1 MFKKLIRYSNK
12 IFDLFTIIASIAD
25 ERIKAQI
32 PTVKIVAAIIIMHF
46 TNQGSLNSLSQEIA
60 YKRLKACV
68 PSVSTIARVADT
80 MDIEE
85 IRAVGLAIYKKA
97 RAKKMLEP
105 FCGMWVGVVDGHEQI
120 TSPYCKCKYCK
131 SRTVTR
137 KDGIKDIQYYHE
149 FTAFILAGPKISFTL
164 DIEPI
169 LPGEGEVTSA
179 YRLIERVCRN
189 YPKAFSIVIGDGL
202 YLKETV
208 FNLLKRHHK
217 YTIAVLKEER
227 RQLFEEANR
236 LSLLSEPK
244 VYRKKRTYYRVWE
257 HSIKGC
263 WDGYGKEVRVI
274 ASEEATPARVH
285 SKDGESFEDKLKKV
299 KWMWVTNLPCS
310 ENLAGLKNTVAICHS
325 RWQIENQCFNETV
338 NTWNA
343 DHVYRH
349 SANAIIAFLLLLFI
363 CVNIFNI
370 FRIRNIKDNSIRT
383 KIYLIKLIG
392 RGFHADE
399 IPTPLA
405 PTIPPIPI

>member
-1 MFKKLIRYSNK
+1 LFKKLIRYSNK

-32 PTVKIVAAIIIMHF
+32 PTIKIVAAIIIMHF

-80 MDIEE
+80 MDLGK

-105 FCGMWVGVVDGHEQI
+105 FCGKWVGVVDGHEQI

-149 FTAFILAGPKISFTL
+149 FTAFILAGPNISFTL

-285 SKDGESFEDKLKKV
+285 SKDGKSFEEKLRQAN
-299 KWMWVTNLPCS
+299 WMWVTNLPCS

-349 SANAIIAFLLLLFI
+349 SANGVIAFLLLLFI

-370 FRIRNIKDNSIRT
+370 FRIRNIKDSSIRT